1 MISVGGGYVLSR
13 SSNSS
18 GSSAPSAAEL
28 ITITSNGASTAP
40 GIPTNKVVQG
50 KPLPIVDLTD
60 TNGNTIST
68 ADLIGH
74 PMVINVW
81 ATTCEPCKRE
91 MPALAAVH
99 DDLGDQVRFIGV
111 NIAENTPSAL
121 AFATSKGV
129 RYELL
134 SDVNGELQG
143 ALGVTGLPYTIFVS
157 ADGTI
162 VAQKG
167 LELDQATIRSTIEG
181 LLLS

>member
-1 MISVGGGYVLSR
+1 MLSR
-13 SSNSS
+13 TSDSSNDRTASS
-18 GSSAPSAAEL
+18 DDV
-28 ITITSNGASTAP
+28 ITITSNGGDSEP

-60 TNGNTIST
+60 NAGNTIST
-68 ADLIGH
+68 ADLIGR
-74 PMVINVW
+74 PLVINVW

-91 MPALAAVH
+91 MPALAAVQA
-99 DDLGDQVRFIGV
+99 DLGDSVRFVGV
-111 NIAENTPSAL
+111 NTAANTPSAL
-121 AFATSKGV
+121 EFAREKGV

-134 SDVNGELQG
+134 SDLDGELQG

-167 LELDQATIRSTIEG
+167 LELDQATIRSTIEDN
-181 LLLS
+181 LLP

>member
-1 MISVGGGYVLSR
+1 
-13 SSNSS
+13 
-18 GSSAPSAAEL
+18 
-28 ITITSNGASTAP
+28 
-40 GIPTNKVVQG
+40 
-50 KPLPIVDLTD
+50 
-60 TNGNTIST
+60 
-68 ADLIGH
+68 
-74 PMVINVW
+74 
-81 ATTCEPCKRE
+81 

-99 DDLGDQVRFIGV
+99 DDLGDKVRFIGV